1 MNEINNYKQE
11 ILDAV
16 SDGILVI
23 DRDFNIVF
31 ANKAMLNLCR
41 GLTAEDVNNKKCYDL
56 SHGCPMPCP
65 EECPMP
71 CPEECL
77 QEIICPHAEGFQNG
91 RATSVVHTHTMLDGT
106 KKTFN
111 INSFPIRDE
120 KGHVAQ
126 LIQILRDITEMEQTK
141 AALIKSEEFIKNI
154 LDTVDEGFIVIDPE
168 YRIISA
174 NKAYCEQVKCTVNNI
189 VGEHC
194 YDVSHHLDRPCFDAG
209 EECAPAHT
217 FKTGEPCSAIHTH
230 YDSEGNPVY
239 IETKSYPMKD
249 ASGKVT
255 AAIETLNNITE
266 KKKLEDQ
273 LLHAQKME
281 AIGTLAGGIAHDFNN
296 ILTAIMGYANIVQMK
311 MQEDDPQRHDVA
323 QILESAERAAELTHS
338 LLAFSREQVM
348 NMKPLNLNELILHM
362 ERFTARLI
370 GENIE
375 IRIMLGEGEMIMM
388 ADSGQI
394 EQVVMNLIINARDA
408 MPDGGVLTIRSK
420 VVDTDEEF
428 LKSQSYLKHG
438 RYVLVSVS
446 DTGIGMDEETKRRIF
461 EPFFT
466 TKEMGHGTG
475 LGLALVYGI
484 VKQHN
489 GYILVDS
496 EPGKGTLFRI
506 YFPSTESPVERKQT
520 KKHEHLPGGGETIL
534 VAEDDGT
541 LRKLLQ
547 TVLTMGGYKTIMAED
562 GDDAVHK
569 FKEKK
574 DVIQLVLLDMLMPKK
589 SGKEAY
595 DEIIKIKTGIK
606 AIFISG
612 YTANGFKGLEGLEKD
627 VALLSKPIMP
637 GDLLKRVREVLDE
650 QV

>member
-1 MNEINNYKQE
+1 MNEINKYKQE

-16 SDGILVI
+16 SDCIFVI

-31 ANKAMLNLCR
+31 ANKAMLDLCN
-41 GLTAEDVNNKKCYDL
+41 GLTAEDVNKKKCYDL
-56 SHGCPMPCP
+56 SHG
-65 EECPMP
+65 CPMP

-77 QEIICPHAEGFQNG
+77 QEIICPHAEAFQNG
-91 RATSVVHTHTMLDGT
+91 RATSVVHTHTMPDGA
-106 KKTFN
+106 KKTFH
-111 INSFPIRDE
+111 IASFPIRDE
-120 KGHVAQ
+120 KGHVTH
-126 LIQILRDITEMEQTK
+126 LIQILRDVTEMHQTK
-141 AALIKSEEFIKNI
+141 EALIKSEEFIKKI

-168 YRIISA
+168 YRIVSA
-174 NKAYCEQVKCTVNNI
+174 NKAYCEQVKCTANNI

-194 YDVSHHLDRPCFDAG
+194 YDVSHHRDRPCFDAG
-209 EECAPAHT
+209 EECPPAHT
-217 FKTGEPCSAIHTH
+217 FKTGEPCAAVHTH
-230 YDSEGNPVY
+230 YDSDGNPVY

-255 AAIETLNNITE
+255 AVIETLNNITE
-266 KKKLEDQ
+266 KKTLEDQ
-273 LLHAQKME
+273 LRHAQKME
-281 AIGTLAGGIAHDFNN
+281 AVGTLAGGIAHDFNN

-311 MQEDDPQRHDVA
+311 MQKDDPERDDVT
-323 QILESAERAAELTHS
+323 QILESAERAAKLTHS
-338 LLAFSREQVM
+338 LLAFSSQQVM
-348 NMKPLNLNELILHM
+348 NTQPLNLNEIIRNM

-375 IRIMLGEGEMIMM
+375 IRTMLGEGEVIMM

-394 EQVVMNLIINARDA
+394 EQVMMNLIVNARDA
-408 MPDGGVLTIRSK
+408 MPKGGVLTIRSK
-420 VVDTDEEF
+420 VVDADEEF
-428 LKSQSYLKHG
+428 LKSQSYVKHG
-438 RYVLVSVS
+438 RYALVSVS

-466 TKEMGHGTG
+466 TKEIGRGTG

-484 VKQHN
+484 VKQHH

-506 YFPSTESPVERKQT
+506 YFPLIEPPVERKPT

-534 VAEDDGT
+534 VAEDDDT

-547 TVLTMGGYKTIMAED
+547 TVLTMGGYKTIMAEN
-562 GDDAVHK
+562 GDDAVLK

-574 DVIQLVLLDMLMPKK
+574 DDIQLVLLDMLMPKK
-589 SGKEAY
+589 NGKEAY

-612 YTANGFKGLEGLEKD
+612 YTANGFKGLEGLEKN
-627 VALLSKPIMP
+627 VAFVSKPITP
-637 GDLLKRVREVLDE
+637 GDLLSRVRETLDE
-650 QV
+650 EDG